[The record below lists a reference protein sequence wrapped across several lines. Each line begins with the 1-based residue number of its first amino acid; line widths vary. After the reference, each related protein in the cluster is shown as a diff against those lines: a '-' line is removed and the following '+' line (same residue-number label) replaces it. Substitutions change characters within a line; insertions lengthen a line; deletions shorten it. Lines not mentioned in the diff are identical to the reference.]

1 MKKTK
6 ILTVLGVLLAMG
18 ITACGGKT
26 SSKNNSS
33 AEPAPSSQP
42 APSSGS
48 QSTPSS
54 GSQSTPSSS
63 SVNPGTEKD
72 ATGHIWG
79 ADTDVAASGEGVAY
93 KKATCTENDGFI
105 KLTINQSQVTYVK
118 GGRKSSTPEGYTKLN
133 SNNDMMAFKFNYDSY
148 AVGKFYLYG
157 CMDGWSSNSGKQAF
171 YYQGSPNLDIKVNGN
186 SLDITKL
193 ENVVY
198 TDFLSGDG
206 SDLSDDGYGCV
217 GDIVIHEGI
226 NEISYE
232 RLGSMNTLVKDFVL
246 VVKNEEHTH
255 EFSEWAEVKA
265 ATCVDLGSKKR
276 ACSCGLS
283 EQVDVNTLPHD
294 LDADTEVI
302 KLNSDGKKVMQ
313 YDCKTGKEK
322 VAAIAMKDISGVF
335 KTDAVEGQAEK
346 WTIGDNANKAA
357 ADTYKMDKGTALLF
371 KLSVSEAV
379 NGAFIS
385 IGGKFSNANQRH
397 FYNHGDGGQNG
408 DDPAADQNRYYTK
421 VNDGEFTPVAFNDYM
436 QNLFGDGS
444 EVRYIPLG
452 KFNLVAGENLIYIRQ
467 GNLGYRVTL
476 QGFLYVALNG
486 NAAVSGDSPA
496 HAHQAGTEWKS
507 NETKHWHECV
517 GADCDEPGIKLDEA
531 DHTFVEDPAKAVAPT
546 CTEAGKKVYACSV
559 CGYEKEEAIP
569 AAHDW
574 NEAVPVEAS
583 GDGVAYNKFTCK
595 KCKAV
600 KLEIALDDSML
611 ASGSTNKNDPAGY
624 LKLKANNQKFSFK
637 FNYAVSTGN
646 NIAVGKIYQRGVMDG
661 WTSNSG
667 RNVFSGGS
675 NGADDF
681 ELKVNDA
688 KVDLSAYKS
697 KTYAQVMPGDPDTEK
712 NLSPLTDVESGAIV
726 LKDGL
731 NTVSYERLASYNLAL
746 THMVLVVEDFNH
758 EHAAAAEWSKDENSH
773 WHACSAANC
782 PIDGYKMDEAAH
794 TWGEKYDE
802 VAATCQAAGSYKQAC
817 SVCGYVK
824 TVVTPKV
831 AHTFGDAQTAIN
843 DAVPHECSVCHAMGY
858 ELAIPSPQKLKSD
871 VTWNIKGLPAGTYEI
886 ELYACASSTT
896 LPQKFDARYQFKVGD
911 GDYIS
916 ASDDNATYA
925 SYGLGTGEKAENCQ
939 WSSPINQ
946 IAVGENAESFT
957 IHWTNKGYSA
967 FIAAVRLV
975 KVA

>member
-33 AEPAPSSQP
+33 AEPAPSSSSQP
-42 APSSGS
+42 A
-48 QSTPSS
+48 PSS

-63 SVNPGTEKD
+63 SVNPGPEKD

-79 ADTDVAASGEGVAY
+79 ADADVEASGEGVAY

-133 SNNDMMAFKFNYDSY
+133 SKNDMMAFKFNYDSY

-206 SDLSDDGYGCV
+206 SDLSDDGYGYV

-226 NEISYE
+226 NEITYE

-283 EQVDVNTLPHD
+283 EQVDINTLPHD
-294 LDADTEVI
+294 LDAETEVI

-313 YDCKTGKEK
+313 YECKTGKEK

-335 KTDAVEGQAEK
+335 KTDAVEGEKEK
-346 WTIGDNANKAA
+346 WTIGENANKAA

-371 KLSVSEAV
+371 KLKVSEAV

-385 IGGKFSNANQRH
+385 IGAKFSNANQRH
-397 FYNHGDGGQNG
+397 FYNKGDGGQNG
-408 DDPAADQNRYYTK
+408 DDPAGDAYRYYTK
-421 VNDGEFTPVAFNDYM
+421 VNDGEFVPIAFNDLM
-436 QNLFGDGS
+436 QNLFNPDTD
-444 EVRYIPLG
+444 VHYMPLG

-467 GNLGYRVTL
+467 SNLGYRVTL

-486 NAAVSGDSPA
+486 NAAVSGDSPT
-496 HAHQAGTEWKS
+496 HAHQAASEWKS
-507 NETKHWHECV
+507 NETKHWHECA

-559 CGYEKEEAIP
+559 CGYEKEEVIP
-569 AAHDW
+569 ATHDW

-600 KLEIALDDSML
+600 KLEITLAESML
-611 ASGSTNKNDPAGY
+611 AAGSENKNDPAGY
-624 LKLKANNQKFSFK
+624 IKLKSANQKFSFK
-637 FNYAVSTGN
+637 FNYAVSDGN

-661 WTSNSG
+661 WTSNSS
-667 RNVFSGGS
+667 RNVFSGGT

-681 ELKVNDA
+681 ELKVNDV
-688 KVDLSAYKS
+688 KVDISSYKS
-697 KTYAQVMPGDPDTEK
+697 KTYAQIMPGDPDTEK
-712 NLSPLTDVESGAIV
+712 NLSPLTDVESGSGIV
-726 LKDGL
+726 LTNGL
-731 NTVSYERLASYNLAL
+731 NSVSYERLASYNLAL
-746 THMVLVVEDFNH
+746 THIVLVVEDFNH
-758 EHAAAAEWSKDENSH
+758 EHAAAAEWSKDETSH

-802 VAATCQAAGSYKQAC
+802 VAATCQAAGSYKHDC
-817 SVCGYVK
+817 TVCGYVQ
-824 TVVTPKV
+824 TVETPK
-831 AHTFGDAQTAIN
+831 AEHTWGDAQTAIN
-843 DAVPHECSVCHAMGY
+843 DAIPHECTVCHAVCY
-858 ELAIPSPQKLKSD
+858 ELELASLTKVKAD
-871 VTWNIKGLPAGTYEI
+871 VEWNVTGIPAGTYEV
-886 ELYACASSTT
+886 YAKACAASTSVE
-896 LPQKFDARYQFKVGD
+896 QNMQSRYQFGFDGTYVALEARAAYSKFGFGVGED
-911 GDYIS
+911 AAS
-916 ASDDNATYA
+916 AVWTSKIMEVTA
-925 SYGLGTGEKAENCQ
+925 
-939 WSSPINQ
+939 
-946 IAVGENAESFT
+946 GENAAKFA
-957 IHWTNKGYSA
+957 IHWVGNGYSA
-967 FIAAVRLV
+967 YFAAIRLV